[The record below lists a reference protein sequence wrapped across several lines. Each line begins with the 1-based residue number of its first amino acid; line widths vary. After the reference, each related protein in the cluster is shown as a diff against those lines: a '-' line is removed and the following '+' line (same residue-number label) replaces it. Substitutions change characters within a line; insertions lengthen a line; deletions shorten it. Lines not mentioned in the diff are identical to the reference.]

1 MSISKSVTARAV
13 KLSFKVHQQI
23 RNIKNIMKKQSHE
36 CLPKNWDPSLVSNEV
51 STICPQ
57 RATFTNYQFLPCQ
70 LKNTKSFKI
79 LQ

>member
-23 RNIKNIMKKQSHE
+23 RNIKNIMKKQCHE

-51 STICPQ
+51 STICRQGLGSLTMNFCPAKLKTFLQ
-57 RATFTNYQFLPCQ
+57 RA
-70 LKNTKSFKI
+70 
-79 LQ
+79 